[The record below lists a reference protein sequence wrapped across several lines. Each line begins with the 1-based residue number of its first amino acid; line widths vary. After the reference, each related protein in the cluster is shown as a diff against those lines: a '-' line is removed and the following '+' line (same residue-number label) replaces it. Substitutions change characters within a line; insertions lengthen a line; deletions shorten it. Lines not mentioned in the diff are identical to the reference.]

1 MKNTNRTIAIL
12 AAVIG
17 IAIFLLSQ
25 PTDYLN
31 RLPAEA
37 QEYILDEEFPQSII
51 IPLNELSQEEF
62 NKLVK
67 DLNTTQRLDKQN
79 LIIEAIN
86 K

>member
-1 MKNTNRTIAIL
+1 MKNTNRTLAIL

-25 PTDYLN
+25 PTDYIN
-31 RLPAEA
+31 QLPTDAK
-37 QEYILDEEFPQSII
+37 EYILNEEFPQSII
-51 IPLNELSQEEF
+51 IPLNELSQDEF

-79 LIIEAIN
+79 LIIESIN

>member
-1 MKNTNRTIAIL
+1 MKNTSRVLAIL

-17 IAIFLLSQ
+17 IAIIFLSQ
-25 PTDYLN
+25 PTDYFN
-31 RLPAEA
+31 RLPAGA
-37 QEYILDEEFPQSII
+37 QEYILNEEFPQAII
-51 IPLNELSQEEF
+51 IPLNELSHAEF